1 MKRSIKSP
9 DSAPQ
14 SAPASSAGQKG
25 RPKRCPTS
33 AAMYAA
39 SVYDNVN
46 AMWNRPVTLRINP
59 NATPSSAYDEPLMK
73 PFAVS

>member
-1 MKRSIKSP
+1 
-9 DSAPQ
+9 
-14 SAPASSAGQKG
+14 
-25 RPKRCPTS
+25 
-33 AAMYAA
+33 MYAA